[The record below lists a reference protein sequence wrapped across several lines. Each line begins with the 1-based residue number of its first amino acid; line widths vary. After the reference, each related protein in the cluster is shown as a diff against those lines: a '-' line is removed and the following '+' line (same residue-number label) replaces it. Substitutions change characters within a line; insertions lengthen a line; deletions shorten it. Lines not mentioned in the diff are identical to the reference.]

1 MGVSLLYQA
10 SYLAVFSA
18 LLLWMLL
25 AEYKSAG
32 RYLSF
37 IFFFAFTAWVISI
50 IQSDTSNSAKLLI
63 VFRDM
68 ITAAVGSL
76 IIYQARS
83 NKMIGI
89 LALIGMFFIMKT
101 WYLPV
106 LKETFAPKSTN
117 DIALDR
123 DGELLIDLASGV
135 DPQMLVN
142 ALDNQEVRV
151 VRAFYPADEE
161 STDLDEY
168 YLIDLPQDMSSDETA
183 AIRQRVERSGLADW
197 VEENEV
203 VSIEPLEGSITQRR
217 PPGSKLNDPY
227 VHQQWAFEA
236 LDVSTLH
243 EVLSNISIGKK
254 ARIAILDTGVDGKH
268 EDLAENYF
276 SVKKSYDRDIKGHGT
291 HVAGIAAAVSNN
303 GKGIASFLPNDKL
316 VGITS
321 IKVLTDMG
329 MGSQA
334 TIIRGMIEAADY
346 GVDVI
351 SMSLGGRTNESKQL
365 AYTQALEYCN
375 SRGAIVVVAA
385 GNANMNAKEI
395 SPANTPGVIV
405 VSAVNSNFEKA
416 YFSNTVSGMEYPV
429 AAPGDDIFS
438 TYPRNQYKSFKGTSM
453 AAPFVASMVGIMKC
467 LDPEITTHEAH
478 ELLVSTGIDSKS
490 TISTGRI
497 IQPSKAISSLAGRI
511 KEPL

>member
-18 LLLWMLL
+18 LLMWMLL
-25 AEYKSAG
+25 AEYKTAG
-32 RYLSF
+32 GYLSF

-89 LALIGMFFIMKT
+89 LALIGMFFIMKI

-106 LKETFAPKSTN
+106 LKETFAPTSPN
-117 DIALDR
+117 GISLDQ
-123 DGELLIDLASGV
+123 DGELLIDLAHGV
-135 DPQMLVN
+135 DPQMLRD
-142 ALDNQEVRV
+142 ALDNPGAKVF
-151 VRAFYPADEE
+151 RAFYPADEA

-168 YLIDLPQDMSSDETA
+168 YLIDLPENISDEEIA
-183 AIRQRVERSGLADW
+183 EIKELVEKSGLADW

-203 VSIEPLEGSITQRR
+203 VSIEPMEGTVTQRR
-217 PPGSKLNDPY
+217 QPRSKLNDPFID
-227 VHQQWAFEA
+227 QQWAFEA
-236 LDVSTLH
+236 LQVSDLH
-243 EVLSNISIGKK
+243 EVLSDISIVKK
-254 ARIAILDTGVDGKH
+254 ARIAILDTGVDGNH
-268 EDLAENYF
+268 EDLADNYF
-276 SVKKSYDRDIKGHGT
+276 SLKKSYDRDVKGHGT

-316 VGITS
+316 VSITS
-321 IKVLTDMG
+321 VKVLTDMG

-334 TIIRGMIEAADY
+334 TIIRGMIEAADN

-405 VSAVNSNFEKA
+405 VSAVNSKFEKA
-416 YFSNTVSGMEYPV
+416 FFSNTVDGMDFPV

-438 TYPRNQYKSFKGTSM
+438 TYPRNQYRSFKGTSM
-453 AAPFVASMVGIMKC
+453 ATPFVASVVGIMKC
-467 LDPEITTHEAH
+467 LDPDIATQKAH
-478 ELLVSTGIDSKS
+478 EILVSTGIDSKS
-490 TISTGRI
+490 TASTGRI
-497 IQPSKAISSLAGRI
+497 IQPSEAISWLAGSI
-511 KEPL
+511 KEPF